1 MIKFRPTVCWPRYHG
16 WILEEARLTR
26 VGRDFDRWPRAD
38 NSRAENANVCARVY
52 VWERERKRKRDDED
66 RAQWEAYG
74 LVSRTSLWILQS
86 TQTLRCKLSS
96 FFFVYVRAR
105 VSSGTQAQFF
115 EARSGICARIRRPFR
130 YVTLLGMS
138 PLATVTQRYLMK
150 HLFEFLPLLEEITL
164 AVADG

>member
-1 MIKFRPTVCWPRYHG
+1 MVGSSRKRG
-16 WILEEARLTR
+16 WHASDVILIDDHVRIIHARKMQMC
-26 VGRDFDRWPRAD
+26 VRA
-38 NSRAENANVCARVY
+38 CMC
-52 VWERERKRKRDDED
+52 ERERKRKRDEED

-138 PLATVTQRYLMK
+138 PLATITQRYLMK
-150 HLFEFLPLLEEITL
+150 HLFEFLLLLEEITL

>member
-1 MIKFRPTVCWPRYHG
+1 MVGSSRKRG
-16 WILEEARLTR
+16 WHASDVILIDDHVRIIHARKMQMC
-26 VGRDFDRWPRAD
+26 VRA
-38 NSRAENANVCARVY
+38 CMC
-52 VWERERKRKRDDED
+52 ERERKRKRDEED

-96 FFFVYVRAR
+96 FFFVYVGAR
-105 VSSGTQAQFF
+105 VSSGTQARFF

>member
-1 MIKFRPTVCWPRYHG
+1 MVGSSRKRG
-16 WILEEARLTR
+16 WHASDVILIDDHVWIIHARKMQMC
-26 VGRDFDRWPRAD
+26 VRA
-38 NSRAENANVCARVY
+38 CMC
-52 VWERERKRKRDDED
+52 ERERKRKRDEED